1 MSGNANLIISFTAK
15 DGTSSTFRKVKVN
28 LDDLEKSSGDLGE
41 SVGGLGDIFG
51 STLGKVGAGIGAAFA
66 VEKMASAAFELG
78 KVGAAAERTQASF
91 ATMAAGVG
99 SSGDEMLAAMQQ
111 ATAGTVSNSE
121 LMLAANRAI
130 MLGVADNADEMGR
143 LMAAAIERGRALGV
157 SASQAVSDVITGIG
171 RMSPQILD
179 NLGIVGATKAIDDY
193 AKSLGK
199 TSEQLTD
206 VERKQALV
214 NVVLAGA
221 SGPTVVDDAAAAF
234 ERMDAALQN
243 SKEALGQLFAPAV
256 AAIAEN
262 IAAAATTAA
271 EAMQRANAQVPADM
285 SGANAPGLLGGNR
298 AAVYGPVADQGVI
311 DAQAELQRLHRLAL
325 DAQDAMALL
334 VAQNQA
340 LQASGDYTAVLQIEQ
355 NNQQLAGLSATLGD
369 VMGRMA
375 ELGVATAATEEQ
387 VANLGTAGW
396 DAVASWQTFGES
408 VADGADAAQAAAEQL
423 AATTSTIQQAAQSGL
438 AAIARSM
445 IEIQGGEA
453 AVGWLRGANDQ
464 LEVQVG
470 RWAAAG
476 YSVQEITS
484 VLLPQYI
491 DNLGKIVDATQAA
504 YTATAQT
511 VDIAPVVDSVAGSLN
526 NMAQSLAAIKGTDN
540 ALAWLETAKGQVGEM
555 VGKWLE
561 QGYTIEH
568 ITGVILPNYIA
579 GLDQIIQREIQAA
592 TFGEQIGIRIAGG
605 LNVAIGAAN
614 TLVGALGSALGFA
627 VDAINGIANSAMP
640 SLNSQASQYVEQ
652 MGPSGALGWLQEQKA
667 ATEAQ
672 IAAWMQAGYTVDEIQ
687 SVLLPAYLSQMKD
700 VNKTLTSQ
708 AGGVSAVASEFDSLK
723 SKVQGII
730 DQSTTLDVG
739 LNPADFLP
747 REDAIN
753 ENARRLAAIMR
764 DGIGNQEWLDEFKS
778 EVPAL
783 WEELS
788 TSSDPRAAAARML
801 QEFQS
806 GLRPELLDKEQIK
819 ERVRA
824 MILGDQSSADLAN
837 EIAQELSSE
846 LGVSLQQAQAA
857 VGGYMGG
864 GLGATVPLEQAGP
877 DGAQPAQNFVN
888 KWTATVTGMLS
899 DFDQTGRSAGNAF
912 GTGFMAVQGVY
923 IDQWAAA
930 LVSIVTA
937 GVLANMAAQASRTGA
952 R

>member
-1 MSGNANLIISFTAK
+1 MASNANLVISITAK
-15 DGTSSTFRKVKVN
+15 DGASSTFRKVKMN
-28 LDDLEKSSGDLGE
+28 LGDLEKSSGDLGD

-51 STLGKVGAGIGAAFA
+51 STLGKIGAGIGAAFT

-78 KVGAAAERTQASF
+78 KIGATAERTQASF
-91 ATMAAGVG
+91 ASMAAGVG

-111 ATAGTVSNSE
+111 ATAGTVSNSQ
-121 LMLAANRAI
+121 LMLAANRA
-130 MLGVADNADEMGR
+130 MVLGVSDNADEMAR

-214 NVVLAGA
+214 NAVLAGA
-221 SGPTVVDDAAAAF
+221 SGPAVVDDAAASF
-234 ERMDAALQN
+234 ERMDAAIQN
-243 SKEALGQLFAPAV
+243 AKEALGILFSPAI

-262 IAAAATTAA
+262 IAAATIMATD
-271 EAMQRANAQVPADM
+271 AMQAQADASAKTLSIREKVAGTLADARLAGVDDPSM
-285 SGANAPGLLGGNR
+285 QYRILNDALAETERR
-298 AAVYGPVADQGVI
+298 AAAATQSM
-311 DAQAELQRLHRLAL
+311 QAL
-325 DAQDAMALL
+325 AQDAQGQIA
-334 VAQNQA
+334 NI
-340 LQASGDYTAVLQIEQ
+340 ASTPGMD
-355 NNQQLAGLSATLGD
+355 AT
-369 VMGRMA
+369 
-375 ELGVATAATEEQ
+375 
-387 VANLGTAGW
+387 
-396 DAVASWQTFGES
+396 
-408 VADGADAAQAAAEQL
+408 QAAAEFQAMLDDAIRMSQELTAQANQIRAAISGISEDGSGAGEAVAAVIDGEAVRLATMVQAAEQAQQAMEQL
-423 AATTSTIQQAAQSGL
+423 AQAKTTIQNAAQGGL
-438 AAIARSM
+438 AQIAQIISEYAGAEGAI
-445 IEIQGGEA
+445 
-453 AVGWLRGANDQ
+453 GWLRTANVE
-464 LEVQVG
+464 LERQIEL
-470 RWAAAG
+470 WTEAG
-476 YSVQEITS
+476 YKPAEITG
-484 VLLPQYI
+484 VLLPQYLDGLRQI
-491 DNLGKIVDATQAA
+491 FQGASDAAAATASIGKGAVQADATAA
-504 YTATAQT
+504 
-511 VDIAPVVDSVAGSLN
+511 
-526 NMAQSLAAIKGTDN
+526 
-540 ALAWLETAKGQVGEM
+540 
-555 VGKWLE
+555 
-561 QGYTIEH
+561 
-568 ITGVILPNYIA
+568 
-579 GLDQIIQREIQAA
+579 
-592 TFGEQIGIRIAGG
+592 
-605 LNVAIGAAN
+605 
-614 TLVGALGSALGFA
+614 GALRRLAGR
-627 VDAINGIANSAMP
+627 VDAITTKAGIAA
-640 SLNSQASQYVEQ
+640 
-652 MGPSGALGWLQEQKA
+652 GALARMGRIADAVSYNSNPVRGVGVAQSKKPTDELADAMGRLGA
-667 ATEAQ
+667 ATQ
-672 IAAWMQAGYTVDEIQ
+672 DYLDIATGGGGGGGIS
-687 SVLLPAYLSQMKD
+687 SVGDQ
-700 VNKTLTSQ
+700 
-708 AGGVSAVASEFDSLK
+708 FDDLR

-764 DGIGNQEWLDEFKS
+764 DGIGNQEWLDEFKA

-819 ERVRA
+819 SRVRQ
-824 MILGDQSSADLAN
+824 MLLGDQSSADLAN

-846 LGVSLQQAQAA
+846 LGVSLAQAQQA
-857 VGGYMGG
+857 VGGFMGG
-864 GLGATVPLEQAGP
+864 GLGASMPLEQAGP
-877 DGAQPAQNFVN
+877 DGAQPAANFVN

-899 DFDQTGRSAGNAF
+899 DFDQSGRSAGNAF

>member
-1 MSGNANLIISFTAK
+1 MASNANLIISITAK
-15 DGTSSTFRKVKVN
+15 DTASGAVKRVKAN
-28 LDDLEKSSGDLGE
+28 LGDLERSSSDLGD

-91 ATMAAGVG
+91 GQMAASVG
-99 SSGDEMLAAMQQ
+99 SSADEMLSAMRT

-130 MLGVADNADEMGR
+130 MLGVADNADEMSR

-325 DAQDAMALL
+325 DAQDAMAQL
-334 VAQNQA
+334 VAQNQQ

-396 DAVASWQTFGES
+396 DAVATWQTFGETMS
-408 VADGADAAQAAAEQL
+408 SGAEEAQAAADQL
-423 AATTSTIQQAAQSGL
+423 AQATTTIQNSAQSGL
-438 AAIARSM
+438 AQIARSM
-445 IEIQGGEA
+445 IEVQGSEA
-453 AVGWLRGANDQ
+453 AVNFLRGANDQ
-464 LEVQVG
+464 LEIQVG
-470 RWAAAG
+470 RWAEAG

-484 VLLPQYI
+484 VLLPQYL

-511 VDIAPVVDSVAGSLN
+511 VDIQPVVDSVAGSLN

-614 TLVGALGSALGFA
+614 TLVGTLGTALSFA
-627 VDAINGIANSAMP
+627 VDAITGIANSAMP
-640 SLNSQASQYVEQ
+640 ALNSQASQYVEQ
-652 MGPSGALGWLQEQKA
+652 MGPSGALGWLEDQKT
-667 ATEAQ
+667 ATQAQ
-672 IAAWMQAGYTVDEIQ
+672 IVAWMQAGYTVDEIQ
-687 SVLLPAYLSQMKD
+687 SVLLPSYLSQMKD
-700 VNKTLTSQ
+700 VNKTIASQ
-708 AGGVSAVASEFDSLK
+708 AGGVSAVASEFDDLR

-764 DGIGNQEWLDEFKS
+764 DGLGNQEWMEEFKA
-778 EVPAL
+778 EVPGIFDEIAN
-783 WEELS
+783 S
-788 TSSDPRAAAARML
+788 GDPKTAAARML
-801 QEFQS
+801 QEFQA
-806 GLRPELLDKEQIK
+806 GMRPELLDKEQIK
-819 ERVRA
+819 DRVRQ
-824 MILGDQSSADLAN
+824 MLLGDQSSADLAN

-846 LGVSLQQAQAA
+846 LGVSLAQAQQA
-857 VGGYMGG
+857 V
-864 GLGATVPLEQAGP
+864 GATLGTGGMLPTGEQAGP
-877 DGAQPAQNFVN
+877 DAAQPAENFVN
-888 KWTATVTGMLS
+888 KWAATVTGMVS
-899 DFDQTGRSAGNAF
+899 TFDNTGRTAGNAF
-912 GTGFMAVQGVY
+912 GTGFMAVQGAY

>member
-1 MSGNANLIISFTAK
+1 MASNANLIISITAK
-15 DGTSSTFRKVKVN
+15 DTASGAVKRVKAN
-28 LDDLEKSSGDLGE
+28 LGDLERSSSDLGD

-91 ATMAAGVG
+91 ETMAAGVG
-99 SSGDEMLAAMQQ
+99 SSGEEMLAAMQQ

-130 MLGVADNADEMGR
+130 MLGVADNADEMSR

-221 SGPTVVDDAAAAF
+221 SGATVADDAAASF
-234 ERMDAALQN
+234 ERMDAAIQN
-243 SKEALGQLFAPAV
+243 AKEALGILFSPAI
-256 AAIAEN
+256 AAIAEQ
-262 IAAAATTAA
+262 IAAATIAATD
-271 EAMQRANAQVPADM
+271 AMQDQADA
-285 SGANAPGLLGGNR
+285 SQRTLDIR
-298 AAVYGPVADQGVI
+298 QKVAGTLAYD
-311 DAQAELQRLHRLAL
+311 RLAGVDDQSSQFRIL
-325 DAQDAMALL
+325 NDALAETERRSQAAMDSMQALAQDAQRQIA
-334 VAQNQA
+334 NI
-340 LQASGDYTAVLQIEQ
+340 ASTPGMDP
-355 NNQQLAGLSATLGD
+355 N
-369 VMGRMA
+369 
-375 ELGVATAATEEQ
+375 
-387 VANLGTAGW
+387 
-396 DAVASWQTFGES
+396 
-408 VADGADAAQAAAEQL
+408 QAAAEFQAMLQDAISMSQQL
-423 AATTSTIQQAAQSGL
+423 AAEAEIIRAAMGGIIGPENGLEEYNRQLWDTVSTWQEFRTEAEIAADAVVAATDQIVQGASGGL
-438 AAIARSM
+438 AQIARSM
-445 IEIQGGEA
+445 IEVQGSEA
-453 AVGWLRGANDQ
+453 AVNFLRGANDQ
-464 LEVQVG
+464 LEIQVG
-470 RWAAAG
+470 RWAEAG

-484 VLLPQYI
+484 VLLPQYL

-511 VDIAPVVDSVAGSLN
+511 VDIQPVVDSVAGSLN

-614 TLVGALGSALGFA
+614 TLVGTLGTALSFA
-627 VDAINGIANSAMP
+627 VDAITGIANSAMP
-640 SLNSQASQYVEQ
+640 ALNSQASQYVEQ
-652 MGPSGALGWLQEQKA
+652 MGPSGALGWLEDQKT
-667 ATEAQ
+667 ATQAQ
-672 IAAWMQAGYTVDEIQ
+672 IVAWMQAGYTVDEIQ
-687 SVLLPAYLSQMKD
+687 SVLLPSYLSQMKD
-700 VNKTLTSQ
+700 VNKTIASQ
-708 AGGVSAVASEFDSLK
+708 AGGVSAVASEFDDLR

-764 DGIGNQEWLDEFKS
+764 DGLGNQEWMEEFKA

-788 TSSDPRAAAARML
+788 TSGDPKTAAARML
-801 QEFQS
+801 QEFQA
-806 GLRPELLDKEQIK
+806 GLRPELLDKQMIK
-819 ERVRA
+819 DRVKA

-837 EIAQELSSE
+837 EIAQEISSE
-846 LGVSLQQAQAA
+846 LGVSLAQAQQA
-857 VGGYMGG
+857 V
-864 GLGATVPLEQAGP
+864 GATLGTGGMLPTGEQAGP
-877 DGAQPAQNFVN
+877 DAAQPAENFVN
-888 KWTATVTGMLS
+888 KWAATVTGMVS
-899 DFDQTGRSAGNAF
+899 TFDNTGRTAGNAF
-912 GTGFMAVQGVY
+912 GTGFMAVQGAY

>member
-1 MSGNANLIISFTAK
+1 MAGNANLIISITAK
-15 DGTSSTFRKVKVN
+15 DGTSSAIRKVKMN
-28 LDDLEKSSGDLGE
+28 LGDLEKSSGDLGD

-51 STLGKVGAGIGAAFA
+51 STLGKIGAGIGAAFA

-91 ATMAAGVG
+91 ASMAAGVG

-111 ATAGTVSNSE
+111 ATAGTVSNSQ
-121 LMLAANRAI
+121 LMLAANRAM
-130 MLGVADNADEMGR
+130 MLGVSDNADEMGR

-157 SASQAVSDVITGIG
+157 SSAQAVNDIITGIG
-171 RMSPQILD
+171 RMSPLILD
-179 NLGIVGATKAIDDY
+179 NLGIVGATKSIDEY

-214 NVVLAGA
+214 NAVLAGA
-221 SGPTVVDDAAAAF
+221 SSSGVVIDDAAASF
-234 ERMDAALQN
+234 ERMDASVANL
-243 SKEALGQLFAPAV
+243 KENLGRLFAPTMAQVIGVVADRAGTLADNLDDVDKVARV
-256 AAIAEN
+256 AAIDKE
-262 IAAAATTAA
+262 IAAL
-271 EAMQRANAQVPADM
+271 QRLIDSRRELASLPLTDRNANQRFDPY
-285 SGANAPGLLGGNR
+285 PGQTPPEPSR
-298 AAVYGPVADQGVI
+298 PI
-311 DAQAELQRLHRLAL
+311 DAELQ
-325 DAQDAMALL
+325 AMEQQL
-334 VAQNQA
+334 
-340 LQASGDYTAVLQIEQ
+340 AVLQDRRAIEAGLAFGLAELQ
-355 NNQQLAGLSATLGD
+355 AQQEAYTRRVWDSAASWDAFKTQAQLAIEATL
-369 VMGRMA
+369 
-375 ELGVATAATEEQ
+375 
-387 VANLGTAGW
+387 
-396 DAVASWQTFGES
+396 ASTDQI
-408 VADGADAAQAAAEQL
+408 VQGAQG
-423 AATTSTIQQAAQSGL
+423 GL
-438 AAIARSM
+438 AQIARSM

-511 VDIAPVVDSVAGSLN
+511 VDIAPVVNSVAGSLN

-801 QEFQS
+801 QDFQA

-819 ERVRA
+819 DRVRK

-837 EIAQELSSE
+837 EIAQELSAE

-877 DGAQPAQNFVN
+877 DGAQPAQNFVA
-888 KWTATVTGMLS
+888 KWTSTVNGLLN
-899 DFDQTGRSAGNAF
+899 DFNSSGVLAGNAF
-912 GTGFMAVQGVY
+912 GTGFMSVQGVY

>member
-1 MSGNANLIISFTAK
+1 MASNANLVISITAK
-15 DGTSSTFRKVKVN
+15 DGTSSTFRKVKMN
-28 LDDLEKSSGDLGE
+28 LGDLEKSSGDLGE

-51 STLGKVGAGIGAAFA
+51 STLGKIGAGIGAAFA
-66 VEKMASAAFELG
+66 VEKIASTAFELG
-78 KVGAAAERTQASF
+78 KVGAQAQRTQASF
-91 ATMAAGVG
+91 DQMAAGVG
-99 SSGDEMLAAMQQ
+99 SSGEAMLSAMRT

-130 MLGVADNADEMGR
+130 MLGVADNADEMSR

-193 AKSLGK
+193 AVSLGK

-221 SGPTVVDDAAAAF
+221 SGPAVIDDAAAAF
-234 ERMDAALQN
+234 ERMDASIQN
-243 SKEALGQLFAPAV
+243 AKEALGQLFAPAV
-256 AAIAEN
+256 AAIAEQIADATRQATDALIDQADAAARTVDVRSKVAGTLADARLAGVDDPSTQYRILN
-262 IAAAATTAA
+262 DALAETERRAAAAT
-271 EAMQRANAQVPADM
+271 ESMQ
-285 SGANAPGLLGGNR
+285 
-298 AAVYGPVADQGVI
+298 
-311 DAQAELQRLHRLAL
+311 AL
-325 DAQDAMALL
+325 AQDAQRQIA
-334 VAQNQA
+334 NI
-340 LQASGDYTAVLQIEQ
+340 ASTPGMDPT
-355 NNQQLAGLSATLGD
+355 
-369 VMGRMA
+369 
-375 ELGVATAATEEQ
+375 
-387 VANLGTAGW
+387 
-396 DAVASWQTFGES
+396 
-408 VADGADAAQAAAEQL
+408 QAAAEFQAMLSDAIRMSQYLTAQANQIQAAIDGIGVAGSDAGQAL
-423 AATTSTIQQAAQSGL
+423 AVVVDGETVRLNTMVQAAEQAQQAVEYLAQATTTIQNSAQSGL
-438 AAIARSM
+438 AQIAQIISEYAGAEGAI
-445 IEIQGGEA
+445 
-453 AVGWLRGANDQ
+453 GWLRTANVE
-464 LEVQVG
+464 LEQQVAQ
-470 RWAAAG
+470 WVEAG
-476 YSVQEITS
+476 YSIQEITG

-491 DNLGKIVDATQAA
+491 DKQRQIFEGARDAAAATAAIGKGAVQADATAA
-504 YTATAQT
+504 GALARLARRVDTITARAG
-511 VDIAPVVDSVAGSLN
+511 VAAGALARLGAAADGIAGKQNA
-526 NMAQSLAAIKGTDN
+526 MLAAVRGEGIGEGTRRADELTD
-540 ALAWLETAKGQVGEM
+540 ATGRLAS
-555 VGKWLE
+555 
-561 QGYTIEH
+561 
-568 ITGVILPNYIA
+568 
-579 GLDQIIQREIQAA
+579 GL
-592 TFGEQIGIRIAGG
+592 
-605 LNVAIGAAN
+605 
-614 TLVGALGSALGFA
+614 
-627 VDAINGIANSAMP
+627 
-640 SLNSQASQYVEQ
+640 
-652 MGPSGALGWLQEQKA
+652 
-667 ATEAQ
+667 
-672 IAAWMQAGYTVDEIQ
+672 Q
-687 SVLLPAYLSQMKD
+687 SVID
-700 VNKTLTSQ
+700 VGT
-708 AGGVSAVASEFDSLK
+708 GGGGGGGISSVGDQFDDLR

-764 DGIGNQEWLDEFKS
+764 DGIGNQEWLDEFKA

-788 TSSDPRAAAARML
+788 TSGDPQAAAARML
-801 QEFQS
+801 QEFQA
-806 GLRPELLDKEQIK
+806 GLRPELLDKQMIK
-819 ERVRA
+819 DRVKA

-846 LGVSLQQAQAA
+846 LGVSLAQAQQA
-857 VGGYMGG
+857 VGGFMGG

-888 KWTATVTGMLS
+888 KWTATVTAMLS

>member
-1 MSGNANLIISFTAK
+1 MAGNANLIISITAK
-15 DGTSSTFRKVKVN
+15 DGTSSTFRKVKMN
-28 LDDLEKSSGDLGE
+28 LGELERSSGNLGE
-41 SVGGLGDIFG
+41 SVGGLGELFG
-51 STLGKVGAGIGAAFA
+51 STLGKIGAGIGAAFA

-91 ATMAAGVG
+91 ASMAAGVG
-99 SSGDEMLAAMQQ
+99 SSGDEMLSAMRT

-130 MLGVADNADEMGR
+130 MLGVADNADEMSR

-221 SGPTVVDDAAAAF
+221 SGPAVIDDAAASF
-234 ERMDAALQN
+234 ERMDAAIQN
-243 SKEALGQLFAPAV
+243 AKEALGQLFAPAV
-256 AAIAEN
+256 AAIAEQIADATRQATDALIDQADAAARTVDVRSKVAGTLADARLAGVDDPSAQYRILN
-262 IAAAATTAA
+262 DALAETERRAAAAT
-271 EAMQRANAQVPADM
+271 ESMQ
-285 SGANAPGLLGGNR
+285 
-298 AAVYGPVADQGVI
+298 
-311 DAQAELQRLHRLAL
+311 AL
-325 DAQDAMALL
+325 AQDA
-334 VAQNQA
+334 QR
-340 LQASGDYTAVLQIEQ
+340 QIA
-355 NNQQLAGLSATLGD
+355 NIAMTPGMDAT
-369 VMGRMA
+369 
-375 ELGVATAATEEQ
+375 
-387 VANLGTAGW
+387 
-396 DAVASWQTFGES
+396 
-408 VADGADAAQAAAEQL
+408 QAAAEFQAMLDDAIRMSQEMTAQAAQIRAAISGISEAGSGAGEAVAAVIDGEAVRLDTMVQAAEQAQQAIERL
-423 AATTSTIQQAAQSGL
+423 AQATTTIQNAAQSGL
-438 AAIARSM
+438 AQIAQIISEYAGAEGAI
-445 IEIQGGEA
+445 
-453 AVGWLRGANDQ
+453 GWLRTANVE
-464 LEVQVG
+464 LEQQVAS
-470 RWAAAG
+470 WVEAG
-476 YSVQEITS
+476 YSIQEITG

-491 DNLGKIVDATQAA
+491 DRQRQIFEGARDAAAATANIGKGAVQADATAA
-504 YTATAQT
+504 GALRKLAARVDNVTVRANIAAGALARMGRISDAVAESNNPVRGVGVAQSKKPTDELADAMGRLGAATQDYL
-511 VDIAPVVDSVAGSLN
+511 DIATGGGGGGGISSVG
-526 NMAQSLAAIKGTDN
+526 D
-540 ALAWLETAKGQVGEM
+540 
-555 VGKWLE
+555 
-561 QGYTIEH
+561 
-568 ITGVILPNYIA
+568 
-579 GLDQIIQREIQAA
+579 
-592 TFGEQIGIRIAGG
+592 
-605 LNVAIGAAN
+605 
-614 TLVGALGSALGFA
+614 
-627 VDAINGIANSAMP
+627 
-640 SLNSQASQYVEQ
+640 
-652 MGPSGALGWLQEQKA
+652 
-667 ATEAQ
+667 
-672 IAAWMQAGYTVDEIQ
+672 
-687 SVLLPAYLSQMKD
+687 
-700 VNKTLTSQ
+700 
-708 AGGVSAVASEFDSLK
+708 EFDSLK
-723 SKVQGII
+723 SKIQGII

-788 TSSDPRAAAARML
+788 TSSDPRAAAARIL
-801 QEFQS
+801 QEFQA
-806 GLRPELLDKEQIK
+806 GLRPELLDKQMIK
-819 ERVRA
+819 DRVKA

-846 LGVSLQQAQAA
+846 LGVSLAQAQQA
-857 VGGYMGG
+857 VGGFMGG
-864 GLGATVPLEQAGP
+864 GLGASMPLEQAGP
-877 DGAQPAQNFVN
+877 DGAQPAANFVN

-899 DFDQTGRSAGNAF
+899 DFDQSGRSAGNAF